1 MIQSKPEEWLM
12 AEWSDSR
19 TSLTLLETL
28 RQTPKDAGAWERFDW
43 RYRPMIYGWCREW
56 GLQGADAEDVT
67 QDVLAKLTEKLGQF
81 RYDPTRCFRAWLKTI
96 TQHAWSDAIA
106 GRYRGSDSRIIQR
119 LESLEAR
126 ADLKRRF
133 EETFDRELMEM
144 AIARVQ
150 RRVNPSTWEAF
161 RLTALEGLSGAE
173 ASQRLQA
180 TVASIFVS
188 KHRVQKLLKEEIR
201 LLEASDD

>member
-1 MIQSKPEEWLM
+1 M

-28 RQTPKDAGAWERFDW
+28 RQTPKDAEAWERFVW

-81 RYDPTRCFRAWLKTI
+81 RYDPSRCFRAWLKTI

-126 ADLKRRF
+126 ADLRRRF

-144 AIARVQ
+144 AIAKVQKRVTTT
-150 RRVNPSTWEAF
+150 TWEAF
-161 RLTALEGLSGAE
+161 RLTALEGLSGAD
-173 ASQRLQA
+173 AAHQLSSS
-180 TVASIFVS
+180 VASIFVS

-201 LLEASDD
+201 RLEATRED

>member
-1 MIQSKPEEWLM
+1 M

-28 RQTPKDAGAWERFDW
+28 RQTPKDAAAWERFDL

-67 QDVLAKLTEKLGQF
+67 QEVLAKLTEKLGQF
-81 RYDPTRCFRAWLKTI
+81 RYDPSRCFRAWLKTI

-126 ADLKRRF
+126 ADLRRRF

-144 AIARVQ
+144 AINKVQ
-150 RRVNPSTWEAF
+150 RRVTSPTWEAF

-173 ASQRLQA
+173 ASRQLNSS
-180 TVASIFVS
+180 VASVFVS
-188 KHRVQKLLKEEIR
+188 KHRVQKLLKEEVR
-201 LLEASDD
+201 RLEASRED

>member
-1 MIQSKPEEWLM
+1 MP
-12 AEWSDSR
+12 EWSDSR

-28 RQTPKDAGAWERFDW
+28 RQAPHDAVAWERLVR

-56 GLQGADAEDVT
+56 GLQGADADDVT

-81 RYDPTRCFRAWLKTI
+81 HYDPSRCFRAWLKTI

-106 GRYRGSDSRIIQR
+106 GRYRGSDSRMIQR

-150 RRVNPSTWEAF
+150 KRVTPPTWEAF

-173 ASQRLQA
+173 ASQRLA
-180 TVASIFVS
+180 ASVASVFVS

-201 LLEASDD
+201 RLEASSEE

>member
-1 MIQSKPEEWLM
+1 LPEEWFM
-12 AEWSDSR
+12 PEWSDSR
-19 TSLTLLETL
+19 TSLSLLETL
-28 RQTPKDAGAWERFDW
+28 RLSPKNAEAWERFVW

-81 RYDPTRCFRAWLKTI
+81 RYDPSRCFRAWLKTI

-106 GRYRGSDSRIIQR
+106 GRYRGSDARIVER

-126 ADLKRRF
+126 ADLRRRF

-144 AIARVQ
+144 AIAKIQTRVTT
-150 RRVNPSTWEAF
+150 STWEAF
-161 RLTALEGLSGAE
+161 RLTALDGLSGAE
-173 ASQRLQA
+173 AAHQLNSS
-180 TVASIFVS
+180 VASIFVS

-201 LLEASDD
+201 RLEAARED

>member
-1 MIQSKPEEWLM
+1 M

-19 TSLTLLETL
+19 TSLTLLEAL
-28 RQTPKDAGAWERFDW
+28 RQTPNDAVAWERFDW
-43 RYRPMIYGWCREW
+43 RYRPMIYRWCREW

-81 RYDPTRCFRAWLKTI
+81 RYDPSRCFRAWLKTI

-126 ADLKRRF
+126 ADFKRRF

-173 ASQRLQA
+173 ASQRLDA
-180 TVASIFVS
+180 TVASVFVS
-188 KHRVQKLLKEEIR
+188 KHRVQKLLKEEVR
-201 LLEASDD
+201 LLEASDPE